1 MALGDFRA
9 VRIVRACDGWLI
21 QRGFGLYT
29 LRKVLLCELALGA
42 ALFLVSLLLMLI
54 PSTRL
59 WGLWLFWF
67 SVGAFIESVNFIILV
82 ISGQRL
88 IKAVMGDGGVGN
100 AAVTGA
106 IMSIMLKLIVTA
118 LLFCA
123 LVLVFSAPL
132 AALLAGFTLPLI
144 IVLLF
149 GFLHAGR
156 K

>member
-9 VRIVRACDGWLI
+9 ARILRVCDNWLI
-21 QRGFGLYT
+21 QHGFSLYT

-42 ALFLVSLLLMLI
+42 ALFFVSFLLLVI
-54 PSTRL
+54 PSTRP

-67 SVGAFIESVNFIILV
+67 SVGIFIESVNFIILV

-88 IKAVMGDGGVGN
+88 IKAVMGDGEIGN
-100 AAVTGA
+100 AAVTAA
-106 IMSIMLKLIVTA
+106 IMSIMLKLIITA

-123 LVLVFSAPL
+123 LVLVFNAPL

-144 IVLLF
+144 IVLFF
-149 GFLHAGR
+149 GFLHAGQ